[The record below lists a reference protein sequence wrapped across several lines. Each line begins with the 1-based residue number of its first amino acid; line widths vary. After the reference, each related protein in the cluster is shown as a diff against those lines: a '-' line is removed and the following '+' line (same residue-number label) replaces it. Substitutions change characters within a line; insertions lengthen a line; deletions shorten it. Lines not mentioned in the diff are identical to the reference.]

1 MRQPPPGCIPV
12 SSSSFCSRL
21 PAPPLEVGSQNW
33 PPHGRQD
40 GRIKPECFRRT
51 PTSHIADSEFVEYL
65 LCVRIPYSFCTHHYG
80 FDWTFPQCVW
90 MGLIFGLAL
99 CWQTLGTL
107 SDAPE
112 SMGDLQAAHLWGQIP
127 QNEQLLHR
135 TFILGTAQAMTQIP
149 LLSHILHLSIVIT
162 SCLHPP

>member
-1 MRQPPPGCIPV
+1 MGGRMEELSQSV
-12 SSSSFCSRL
+12 SDEL
-21 PAPPLEVGSQNW
+21 
-33 PPHGRQD
+33 
-40 GRIKPECFRRT
+40 
-51 PTSHIADSEFVEYL
+51 PTSHIADSESVEYL
-65 LCVRIPYSFCTHHYG
+65 LCVRIPCSFCTHHYG

-112 SMGDLQAAHLWGQIP
+112 SIGDLQAAHLWGQIP

-162 SCLHPP
+162 SCLYPPWRQDGLLNSCICPWCLIQ